1 MKKQSNLSRFFCK
14 LKMDSIAWSLRRLY
28 CPVERGDIVLEVGS
42 GGRPYFR
49 ANVLCD
55 ADIPVE
61 RLNMDLVK
69 DRPMVLGFAENL
81 PFQDDSFD
89 FIIASY
95 VFEHT
100 EEPEKFI
107 AEIQRVARA
116 GFLEFPDALRERFTC
131 VPYHT
136 LEISVKEDVLHIRKK
151 TAQIHDKEL
160 NELLN
165 KKTDAIFNKCMV
177 KNPFSFQ
184 HRFYWSKDTGKIK
197 YKMLNS
203 EYEFNWK
210 KREVV
215 HGQIEWP
222 GIVAMIKLQ
231 LLHLFRKLFS
241 QTRRNREIDIY
252 KYICCVECKGSEFK
266 RKDSKVICKNCCVEY
281 DLLDEEIIDF
291 TRLHRPHV

>member
-1 MKKQSNLSRFFCK
+1 
-14 LKMDSIAWSLRRLY
+14 
-28 CPVERGDIVLEVGS
+28 
-42 GGRPYFR
+42 
-49 ANVLCD
+49 
-55 ADIPVE
+55 
-61 RLNMDLVK
+61 
-69 DRPMVLGFAENL
+69 
-81 PFQDDSFD
+81 
-89 FIIASY
+89 
-95 VFEHT
+95 
-100 EEPEKFI
+100 
-107 AEIQRVARA
+107 
-116 GFLEFPDALRERFTC
+116 
-131 VPYHT
+131 
-136 LEISVKEDVLHIRKK
+136 K